1 MFVFFKRISCRFLED
16 STTNAI
22 ANANANANTNANA
35 NATAVPMPMPMLN
48 ADAICEDPL
57 EIILEI
63 KG

>member
-35 NATAVPMPMPMLN
+35 TAVPMPMPMLN
-48 ADAICEDPL
+48 ADAICKDPL

>member
-35 NATAVPMPMPMLN
+35 TAVPMPMPMRN

>member
-22 ANANANANTNANA
+22 TNAIANANTNANA
-35 NATAVPMPMPMLN
+35 TAVPVPMPMLN
-48 ADAICEDPL
+48 ANAICEDPL
-57 EIILEI
+57 EITLEI